1 MKVGEAVGHAL
12 VQEGVRLAAGM
23 GGTHI
28 GRIIDAIAGREEISL
43 MYARQER
50 VALDICDGFARASGH
65 PAVVFTDSGPAAAN
79 LMGGLVNSWGDSTPV
94 LFFAGHVDRTEVM
107 KAGTKEIPFLEL
119 FRPVSKWAELIM
131 DPSQTAEIM
140 RRAFVHLRTGRPG
153 PVVIGMPLDV
163 SLMDVGEFE
172 YTPISSMPRVR
183 SGADPAA
190 VKAAVEMV
198 AKARRPHLYVGAG
211 VLQSEATQELVR
223 FAEMLSI
230 PVATTLNGK
239 SAFPEDHPLALGLG
253 GFTRGFYGSLPA
265 SEWADAAD
273 VILTIGCGFKL
284 HAVFGRPR
292 QAVKHIQV
300 DVDPTEIHRDHVADL
315 ALLGDA
321 KIVLGQMVEA
331 AKTKLPKARL
341 EPVSSRF
348 NQLKRLNK
356 RWVALSKQFLES
368 DEAPINPFRVT
379 HELMKLANPAKTI
392 VLHDAG
398 SVRGTTAQHYI
409 TTQPRT
415 FLGFGGQSAMGWTVG
430 AAMGAK
436 KARPECLVVAVV
448 GEEAFNETAM
458 DLETSIRNN
467 APVLYIIKNNRRKI
481 DASGAK
487 KERLAFTR
495 FHTGIDLSA
504 LVPALGA
511 RYHRI
516 EKPGELAAGLA
527 AAMAEVKGGRTAV
540 VDVATTRLRPSLYR
554 FWDENVSTG
563 DFPG

>member
-1 MKVGEAVGHAL
+1 MKVGEAVGYAL
-12 VQEGVRLAAGM
+12 VQEGVQLAAGM

-28 GRIIDAIAGREEISL
+28 GKIIDAIAARKEISL

-50 VALDICDGFARASGH
+50 VALDICDGYARASGN

-107 KAGTKEIPFLEL
+107 KAGTKEIPFLDI
-119 FRPVSKWAELIM
+119 FRPVSKWAEVIM

-163 SLMDVGEFE
+163 SLMDVGKFE

-190 VKAAVEMV
+190 VTAAVNMIAG
-198 AKARRPHLYVGAG
+198 AKRPHLYVGAG
-211 VLQSEATQELVR
+211 VLQSEATADLVR
-223 FAEMLSI
+223 FAELLSI

-239 SAFPEDHPLALGLG
+239 SAFPENHSLALGLG

-265 SEWADAAD
+265 SEWADSAD

-284 HAVFGRPR
+284 HTVFGRPQ
-292 QAVKHIQV
+292 QAFKHIQV
-300 DVDPTEIHRDHVADL
+300 DVDASELHRDHVADL

-321 KIVLGQMVEA
+321 RIVLAQMVEA
-331 AKTKLPKARL
+331 ARTKLPKTRL
-341 EPVSSRF
+341 EPVASRF
-348 NQLKRLNK
+348 KQLKKLNK
-356 RWVALSKQFLES
+356 RWDDLSRQFLES
-368 DEAPINPFRVT
+368 DEVPINPFRVT
-379 HELMKLANPAKTI
+379 HELMKLVNPAKTI
-392 VLHDAG
+392 LLHDAG
-398 SVRGTTAQHYI
+398 TVRGTTSQHYI
-409 TTQPRT
+409 TTKPRT

-436 KARPECLVVAVV
+436 KARPEQLVVAVV

-458 DLETSIRNN
+458 DLETSVRNN
-467 APVLYIIKNNRRKI
+467 APALYIIKNNRRKI
-481 DASGAK
+481 DESSGK
-487 KERLAFTR
+487 NERLAYAR
-495 FHTGIDLSA
+495 FHTGIDLGA
-504 LVPALGA
+504 FVPALGA
-511 RYHRI
+511 KYHRI
-516 EKPGELAAGLA
+516 EEPGEIAAGLKA
-527 AAMAEVKGGRTAV
+527 AIADVKGGITAV
-540 VDVATTRLRPSLYR
+540 VDVATARMRPSLYR
-554 FWDENVSTG
+554 FWDKKAGTG
-563 DFPG
+563 EDP